1 MSWLYSTD
9 DRNSIVRVKSRNL
22 DYICYLGRAEH
33 LLLTDGAE
41 LCLLLNRGEV
51 GALSCCSQLN
61 VGWDNNCIIKLYQEA
76 DGAITVMRAR
86 RPVNHH

>member
-1 MSWLYSTD
+1 M
-9 DRNSIVRVKSRNL
+9 
-22 DYICYLGRAEH
+22 
-33 LLLTDGAE
+33 LTDGAQ
-41 LCLLLNRGEV
+41 LSLLLNRSEV
-51 GALSCCSQLN
+51 GALSCSQLN